1 MPPLG
6 VSMSIMNSRHLVLM
20 RFGPG
25 TDGSRRALDLE
36 GFGSFTNYKL
46 RYLEAEIVES
56 LYVESLY
63 NHDELN
69 FSLPGN

>member
-56 LYVESLY
+56 LY